1 VASTFAFVQQ
11 ALRLCIR
18 CRTLAEAGMTAQT
31 VIPTAKVA
39 LLPLA
44 LGLSVLAGAA
54 WAQSGP
60 LDQPHVVPRIQ
71 PDSGTLT
78 ASISEPSLR
87 PRTKPMRVDVDLVLV
102 PVTVTDALNRP
113 VIDLPRQ
120 NFELYEGGVAQP
132 IRYFSNEDAPIS
144 VGLIL
149 DCSGSMRN
157 KIDYEREA
165 LAEFFKYAN
174 PQDDYFAISVSSHP
188 EVIATSEKSIETIQ
202 AKLGETEPKGG
213 TALYDAVYLGIARM
227 SSARYQRKAL
237 VIITDGGDNRSR
249 YSLKE
254 TQRMVE
260 EADVLTYGIGIFDDV
275 PVHLFKTF
283 EERWGRKWLSQITD
297 ATGGRTIAAD
307 NRKQIPEIAALIS
320 RELRNQYVL
329 GYRPTNKAHDGKWRR
344 LQVLLTPS
352 AAPLHVHYKQGYV
365 APEE

>member
-1 VASTFAFVQQ
+1 MIVQT
-11 ALRLCIR
+11 AIR
-18 CRTLAEAGMTAQT
+18 TT
-31 VIPTAKVA
+31 KVA
-39 LLPLA
+39 FLLSLA
-44 LGLSVLAGAA
+44 ASLSILPATAL
-54 WAQSGP
+54 AQSDS
-60 LDQPHVVPRIQ
+60 LDQAHVVPDVQ
-71 PDSGTLT
+71 PKTDALA
-78 ASISEPSLR
+78 ASVGEPRLS

-113 VIDLPRQ
+113 VIDLPKQ
-120 NFELYEGGVAQP
+120 NFMLYEGGVAQP

-157 KIDYEREA
+157 KIEYEREA
-165 LAEFFKYAN
+165 VAEFFKNAN

-188 EVIATSEKSIETIQ
+188 EVFATSQRSIETIET
-202 AKLGETEPKGG
+202 KLGETDPQGG
-213 TALYDAVYLGIARM
+213 TALYDAVYLGISRM
-227 SSARYQRKAL
+227 SSAHYQRKAL

-260 EADVLTYGIGIFDDV
+260 EANVLTYGIGIFDDV

-297 ATGGRTIAAD
+297 STGGRAIAAD
-307 NRKQIPEIAALIS
+307 NRKQIPQIAALIS

-329 GYRPTNKAHDGKWRR
+329 GYRPSNVTHDGKWRKV
-344 LQVLLTPS
+344 QVMLTPS
-352 AAPLHVHYKQGYV
+352 AAPLHVHFKQGYV
-365 APEE
+365 APAE

>member
-1 VASTFAFVQQ
+1 M
-11 ALRLCIR
+11 I
-18 CRTLAEAGMTAQT
+18 AQT
-31 VIPTAKVA
+31 AIHAAKVA
-39 LLPLA
+39 PVLSLAVGLFMLPCT
-44 LGLSVLAGAA
+44 A
-54 WAQSGP
+54 WAQSDS
-60 LDQPHVVPRIQ
+60 LDQAHVVPHAK
-71 PDSGTLT
+71 PDAGTLA
-78 ASISEPSLR
+78 ASIGEPTLS

-113 VIDLPRQ
+113 VIDLPKQ
-120 NFELYEGGVAQP
+120 NFMLYEGGVAQP

-157 KIDYEREA
+157 KIEYEQEA
-165 LAEFFKYAN
+165 LREFFKYAN

-188 EVIATSEKSIETIQ
+188 EVIATSEQSIETIE
-202 AKLGETEPKGG
+202 AKLGETDPQGG
-213 TALYDAVYLGIARM
+213 TALYDAVYLGISRM
-227 SSARYQRKAL
+227 NSAQHQRKAL

-297 ATGGRTIAAD
+297 ATGGRAIAAD
-307 NRKQIPEIAALIS
+307 DRKQIPEIAALIS

-329 GYRPTNKAHDGKWRR
+329 GYRPSNVTRDGKWRR

-352 AAPLHVHYKQGYV
+352 AAPLHVHFKQGYV
-365 APEE
+365 APAE

>member
-1 VASTFAFVQQ
+1 M
-11 ALRLCIR
+11 I
-18 CRTLAEAGMTAQT
+18 AQT
-31 VIPTAKVA
+31 AIQIAKAA
-39 LLPLA
+39 LLLSLA
-44 LGLSVLAGAA
+44 VGLPMLACTAC
-54 WAQSGP
+54 AQSDS
-60 LDQPHVVPRIQ
+60 LDQAHVVPHAQ
-71 PDSGTLT
+71 PKAGGSA
-78 ASISEPSLR
+78 ASIGEPHLS

-113 VIDLPRQ
+113 VIDLPKQ
-120 NFELYEGGVAQP
+120 NFTLYEGGVAQP

-157 KIDYEREA
+157 KIEYEREA
-165 LAEFFKYAN
+165 VAEFFKYAN

-188 EVIATSEKSIETIQ
+188 EVIATSAQSIETIQ
-202 AKLGETEPKGG
+202 AKLGETEPRGG
-213 TALYDAVYLGIARM
+213 TALYDAVYLGISRM
-227 SSARYQRKAL
+227 STAHHQRKAL

-254 TQRMVE
+254 TRRMVE
-260 EADVLTYGIGIFDDV
+260 EANVLTYGIGVFDDV

-307 NRKQIPEIAALIS
+307 DRKQIPEIAALIS
-320 RELRNQYVL
+320 KELRNQYVL
-329 GYRPTNKAHDGKWRR
+329 GYRPSNVTRDGKWRR
-344 LQVLLTPS
+344 LQVLLTPT

>member
-1 VASTFAFVQQ
+1 MIAH
-11 ALRLCIR
+11 
-18 CRTLAEAGMTAQT
+18 TAIQT
-31 VIPTAKVA
+31 TKVA
-39 LLPLA
+39 FLLA
-44 LGLSVLAGAA
+44 LAASLSILNCKA
-54 WAQSGP
+54 WAQSDS
-60 LDQPHVVPRIQ
+60 LDQAHVVPNVQ
-71 PDSGTLT
+71 PKSDKLA
-78 ASISEPSLR
+78 ASIGEPTLN

-120 NFELYEGGVAQP
+120 DFTLYEGGVAQP

-157 KIDYEREA
+157 KIEYEREA
-165 LAEFFKYAN
+165 VAEFFKYAN

-188 EVIATSEKSIETIQ
+188 EVIATSAQSIETIEN
-202 AKLGETEPKGG
+202 KLGETDPQGG
-213 TALYDAVYLGIARM
+213 TALYDSVYLGISRM
-227 SSARYQRKAL
+227 KSAQHQRKAL

-254 TQRMVE
+254 TRAMVE
-260 EADVLTYGIGIFDDV
+260 EADVITYGIGVFDDV
-275 PVHLFKTF
+275 PMNMFKTF
-283 EERWGRKWLSQITD
+283 EERWGRKWLSQLTD
-297 ATGGRTIAAD
+297 STGGRAIAAD
-307 NRKQIPEIAALIS
+307 DRKQIPEIAALIS

-329 GYRPTNKAHDGKWRR
+329 GYRPSNVTHDGKWRKV
-344 LQVLLTPS
+344 QVMLMPS